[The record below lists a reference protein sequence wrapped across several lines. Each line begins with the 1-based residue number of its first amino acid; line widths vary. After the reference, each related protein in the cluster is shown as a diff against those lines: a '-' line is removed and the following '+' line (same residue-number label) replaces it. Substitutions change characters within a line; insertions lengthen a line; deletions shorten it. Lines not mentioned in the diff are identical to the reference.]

1 MIELDQLP
9 PHILNTIYKENSNI
23 NSYLIALIPI
33 SILLI
38 AVIYIYSNKST
49 INESKQKGL

>member
-9 PHILNTIYKENSNI
+9 PHFLNTIYKENSEI

-33 SILLI
+33 TILLI
-38 AVIYIYSNKST
+38 AVIYIYSNQSNK
-49 INESKQKGL
+49 NEVKK